1 MLKEII
7 MQYNDRDKD
16 VFGNKVAA
24 DVVGQ
29 VQQEVDKKVLSLTD
43 KILELF
49 KSLKKDKEKFKEL
62 GITFEEKA
70 FFDILVAVRDE
81 HKFEYSDEKCVDLS
95 KKIKELIDNTAI
107 YADWDNN
114 DNLKAELADNM
125 IDLLYDNGYPPAWND
140 DVYDRVMD
148 QVNNFKKY
156 N

>member
-1 MLKEII
+1 M
-7 MQYNDRDKD
+7 
-16 VFGNKVAA
+16 
-24 DVVGQ
+24 
-29 VQQEVDKKVLSLTD
+29 
-43 KILELF
+43 
-49 KSLKKDKEKFKEL
+49 

-81 HKFEYSDEKCVDLS
+81 NKFEYPDEKCVELS

-107 YADWDNN
+107 YADWNNN

>member
-1 MLKEII
+1 MLKDIVT
-7 MQYNDRDKD
+7 QYNNRDKD
-16 VFGNKVAA
+16 LFGNKVA
-24 DVVGQ
+24 GQ
-29 VQQEVDKKVLSLTD
+29 TVEKIQQEVDKKVLSLTD
-43 KILELF
+43 NILALF

-81 HKFEYSDEKCVDLS
+81 NQFEYPEEKCIGLA
-95 KKIKELIDNTAI
+95 KKIKELIDNTAV
-107 YADWDNN
+107 YADWNNN